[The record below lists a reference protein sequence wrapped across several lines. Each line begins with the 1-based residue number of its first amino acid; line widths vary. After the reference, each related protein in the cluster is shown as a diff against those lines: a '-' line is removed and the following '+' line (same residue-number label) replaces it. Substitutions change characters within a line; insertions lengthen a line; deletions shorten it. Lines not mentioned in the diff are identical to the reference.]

1 LKPADLLLAGFF
13 IWQILRTLFLYSK
26 PQVKCMNYRLL
37 ELIAPPKEI
46 ARAREMVEEQPIL
59 GVWVDQQDDNCG
71 IMRVLLDADRTET
84 ISDALSDKFSHVE
97 GFRIML
103 FSVEATLPQPEVE
116 EKEEKEN
123 NKDVEKEE
131 PKVGRISREELYSDV
146 TSGSRLSKV
155 YIGMVVL
162 STLVAAVGLLRDDVA
177 VIIGAMVI
185 APLLGPNVSLAL
197 AATLGDTQL
206 AWRSLKANAAGL
218 FSSLGVALVM
228 GWLLTVDTG
237 SEQIISRTQVS
248 MGDITIA
255 LAAGS
260 AGVLAFTRGVPAAV
274 VGVMVAVALLP
285 PLVDI
290 GLLLGSGYVQLAI
303 GAAILTF
310 TNLICINLAGVLTFL
325 VQGVR
330 PRSWWEAEKAK
341 RATRIAIATWFVL
354 LVVFTILIWFWGGS

>member
-1 LKPADLLLAGFF
+1 
-13 IWQILRTLFLYSK
+13 
-26 PQVKCMNYRLL
+26 MNYRLL

-46 ARAREMVEEQPIL
+46 DKAREVVEEQPIL
-59 GVWVDQQDDNCG
+59 GAWVNKQGDNYG

-84 ISDALSDKFSHVE
+84 VSDALSDKFSDVE

-116 EKEEKEN
+116 EKEEKN
-123 NKDVEKEE
+123 NKDTEKEE

-146 TSGSRLSKV
+146 TSGSQLSKV
-155 YIGMVVL
+155 YIGLVVL
-162 STLVAAVGLLRDDVA
+162 STLVAGVGLQRDDVA

-185 APLLGPNVSLAL
+185 APLLGPNVSMAL

-228 GWLLTVDTG
+228 GLILTVDIN
-237 SEQIISRTQVS
+237 SEQIISRTHVS
-248 MGDITIA
+248 LGDITIA

-303 GAAILTF
+303 GATILTF
-310 TNLICINLAGVLTFL
+310 TNLICINLAGILTFL

-341 RATRIAIATWFVL
+341 NAYRIAIVTWFAL
-354 LVVFTILIWFWGGS
+354 LVVFAILIWFWGGD

>member
-1 LKPADLLLAGFF
+1 
-13 IWQILRTLFLYSK
+13 
-26 PQVKCMNYRLL
+26 MNYRLL
-37 ELIAPPKEI
+37 ELMVPSDKIDQ
-46 ARAREMVEEQPIL
+46 ARELVEEQSVL
-59 GVWVDQQDDNCG
+59 GIWMDRQEDGCG

-84 ISDALSDKFSHVE
+84 VSDALSDKFSHTE

-103 FSVEATLPQPEVE
+103 FAVEATLPQPKVE
-116 EKEEKEN
+116 EEEEN
-123 NKDVEKEE
+123 ENETGEEEEKEE

-146 TSGSRLSKV
+146 TSGSQLSKV

-162 STLVAAVGLLRDDVA
+162 STVVASVGLLRDDVA

-185 APLLGPNVSLAL
+185 APLLGPNVSMAL

-206 AWRSLKANAAGL
+206 AWRSIKANAAGL
-218 FSSLGVALVM
+218 FSSLGIALLF
-228 GWLLTVDTG
+228 GFFLTVDIG

-248 MGDITIA
+248 LGDITIA

-285 PLVDI
+285 PLVDV
-290 GLLLGSGYVQLAI
+290 GLLLGAGHFQLAV

-310 TNLICINLAGVLTFL
+310 TNLICINLAGILTFL
-325 VQGVR
+325 LQGVR

-341 RATRIAIATWFVL
+341 KAARIAIATWFAL
-354 LVVFTILIWFWGGS
+354 LVVFAILIWFWGGG